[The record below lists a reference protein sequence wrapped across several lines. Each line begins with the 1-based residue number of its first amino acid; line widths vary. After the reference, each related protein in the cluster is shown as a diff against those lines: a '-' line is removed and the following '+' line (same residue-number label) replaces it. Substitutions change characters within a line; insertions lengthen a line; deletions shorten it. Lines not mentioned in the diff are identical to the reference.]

1 MIVRSLRS
9 LLLAVA
15 ATTLAVSGAHAQTPS
30 LPERAVFVAT
40 LGRDTIAVETM
51 TRTASR
57 VDAAVRLLSPMLLIR
72 QTIAFT
78 PENGIER
85 VGISV
90 GRGATGDSAVQ
101 RSELILHGDSA
112 VSHVEQTSGAPTPER
127 RFAVPAGVV
136 PYVNLSGLSLEQV
149 IRRARA
155 LGRDTLNV
163 PVLLTNGQVIYASV
177 ARVGADSVVIVLGG
191 VVLRARTDS
200 VGRLLGAS
208 VPAQKVSFVRLPGDS
223 PAADWS
229 PARVSYAP
237 PAGAPYTAEEITVH
251 TPAGLTLAGTLT
263 VPAHKAGTRLPAV
276 VMITGSGAQ
285 DRDEALPGLSA
296 EYRPFRDI
304 ADTLSR
310 RGIAVLRLDDR
321 GVGGSSAGPASAT
334 TADFADDV
342 RAALAW
348 LRARPDVDPARLG
361 LVGHSEGG
369 IIAPMVAVTDPRLRG
384 IVLIAGTAS
393 RGLDIVH
400 GQLRYLIAQDTSLSA
415 SRRDS
420 LIRVALKEADSTYKT
435 PGWKSFFA
443 TYDPLVTARRVRTR
457 TLILQGETDRQV
469 PLSEAAALARA
480 MREGGNRT
488 VTVRTFPRLDH
499 LMVEDASGSP
509 LGYQSLSSF
518 RVRNDLRGAL
528 ADWLARTL

>member
-1 MIVRSLRS
+1 MIVPSLRR
-9 LLLAVA
+9 LLLAAA
-15 ATTLAVSGAHAQTPS
+15 ATVPALSAAHAQAHR
-30 LPERAVFVAT
+30 ERAVFVV
-40 LGRDTIAVETM
+40 LLNRDTIAAETM
-51 TRTASR
+51 TRTAR
-57 VDAAVRLLSPMLLIR
+57 QAEGTLRLLSPMLLIK
-72 QTIAFT
+72 QSLAFT
-78 PENGIER
+78 PANGLER
-85 VGISV
+85 MTLSV
-90 GRGATGDSAVQ
+90 GRGARGDSALQ
-101 RSELILHGDSA
+101 RSELILRGDSA
-112 VSHVEQTSGAPTPER
+112 VSHVEQAGGAPTAEH
-127 RFAVPAGVV
+127 RFAVRPGAV
-136 PYVNLSGLSLEQV
+136 PFINLSGLSLEQI

-155 LGRDTLNV
+155 MGGDTLNV
-163 PVLLTNGQVIYASV
+163 PVLLTNGQTILASV
-177 ARVGADSVVIVLGG
+177 VRAGADSVVVVLGG

-208 VPAQKVSFVRLPGDS
+208 VPAQGVIFVRLPGDS
-223 PAADWS
+223 PAARWS
-229 PARVSYAP
+229 PARVSYAA
-237 PAGAPYTAEEITVH
+237 PAGAPYAAQEVTVR
-251 TPAGLTLAGTLT
+251 TPSGLTLAGTLT
-263 VPAHKAGTRLPAV
+263 IPPHAAGARLPAV
-276 VMITGSGAQ
+276 VMITGSGSQ
-285 DRDEALPGLSA
+285 DRDEALPEISP

-348 LRARPDVDPARLG
+348 LRARPEIDPARLG

-369 IIAPMVAVTDPRLRG
+369 LIAPMVAATDARLRG

-400 GQLRYLIAQDTSLSA
+400 EQLRYLITQDTSIPA
-415 SRRDS
+415 ARRDS
-420 LIRVALKEADSTYKT
+420 LIRVALAQADSTYKT

-443 TYDPLVTARRVRTR
+443 TYDPLVTARRVRTP

-469 PLSEAAALARA
+469 PVAEAAALARA
-480 MREGGNRT
+480 MREGGNEN

-499 LMVEDASGSP
+499 LMLDDATGNP
-509 LGYQSLSSF
+509 VYYRSLASF